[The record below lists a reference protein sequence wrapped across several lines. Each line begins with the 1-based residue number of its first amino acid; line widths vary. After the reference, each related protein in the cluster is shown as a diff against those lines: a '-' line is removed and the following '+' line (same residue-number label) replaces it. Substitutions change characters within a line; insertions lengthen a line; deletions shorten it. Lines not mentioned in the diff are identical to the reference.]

1 VHSHGSLGYGSPEI
15 CLLSETYKPN
25 QSTMQTS
32 IRATMAMKTPITTFG
47 ARSVVSVRPYLG
59 RVRFSPIAALPGTSS
74 LPSIPG
80 DTDDLPGYLAVAGLA
95 VSEVSKKFSMTPELL
110 YASLAV
116 YNLVYVVLSVVNGKF
131 EADRVGNVIAPT
143 FLASAALGFFNGH
156 ISAFE
161 CATAGFGYYLAQ
173 ALPGPLPLWL
183 ATLGYAIYSNHAA
196 EWSVA
201 AFGLSAAYKVFESA
215 KAKSVPAVQNVLFIA
230 LAGWAFYT
238 NAAQQVALL
247 IYGGHVLASTVS

>member
-1 VHSHGSLGYGSPEI
+1 
-15 CLLSETYKPN
+15 
-25 QSTMQTS
+25 MQTS
-32 IRATMAMKTPITTFG
+32 IYATSAINSPIATFG
-47 ARSVVSVRPYLG
+47 TRSAVPARPYLG
-59 RVRFSPIAALPGTSS
+59 RVRFSPIAALPGTST
-74 LPSIPG
+74 LPSVPG
-80 DTDDLPGYLAVAGLA
+80 DKDDLPGYLAVAGLA
-95 VSEVSKKFSMTPELL
+95 ISEVSNKFSMTPELL

-156 ISAFE
+156 ISAFQSV
-161 CATAGFGYYLAQ
+161 TAGFGYYLAQ

-196 EWSVA
+196 EWAVA

-215 KAKSVPAVQNVLFIA
+215 KAKSVPAAQNVLFIA
-230 LAGWAFYT
+230 LAGWAFYS
-238 NAAQQVALL
+238 NAAEHVALL
-247 IYGGHVLASTVS
+247 IFGGHTLASTIS